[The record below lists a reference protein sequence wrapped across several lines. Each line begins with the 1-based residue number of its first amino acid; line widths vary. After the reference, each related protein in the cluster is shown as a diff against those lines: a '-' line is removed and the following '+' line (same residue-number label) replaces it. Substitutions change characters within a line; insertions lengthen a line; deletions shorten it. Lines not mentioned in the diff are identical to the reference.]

1 MWIRSHDKKILIKAV
16 CIYLCG
22 ENHICA
28 STVEGD
34 RWYIGKYSTEE
45 KALKVLDKIQK
56 RINRAFLY
64 DYRLGGVFQM
74 PQDDEVEEY
83 IKKIEEAAKDKNF
96 IKRTINSQK
105 DFDAIETEVS
115 EEW

>member
-1 MWIRSHDKKILIKAV
+1 
-16 CIYLCG
+16 
-22 ENHICA
+22 
-28 STVEGD
+28 
-34 RWYIGKYSTEE
+34 
-45 KALKVLDKIQK
+45 
-56 RINRAFLY
+56 LY

>member
-1 MWIRSHDKKILIKAV
+1 MKEIK
-16 CIYLCG
+16 G
-22 ENHICA
+22 
-28 STVEGD
+28 
-34 RWYIGKYSTEE
+34 GKEMQVIKTTINLKSEYKNQLNELVEE
-45 KALKVLDKIQK
+45 KVIASMTDGFNQAIELFLKEKKKQ
-56 RINRAFLY
+56 
-64 DYRLGGVFQM
+64 Q
-74 PQDDEVEEY
+74 Y

>member
-1 MWIRSHDKKILIKAV
+1 MKKIKGGKDMQIIKTTINLKSEYKNQLNELV
-16 CIYLCG
+16 EQKEI
-22 ENHICA
+22 A
-28 STVEGD
+28 SMTDGFNQAIELFL
-34 RWYIGKYSTEE
+34 KE
-45 KALKVLDKIQK
+45 KKKQ
-56 RINRAFLY
+56 
-64 DYRLGGVFQM
+64 Q
-74 PQDDEVEEY
+74 Y

>member
-1 MWIRSHDKKILIKAV
+1 MKKIKGGKDMQVIKTTINLKSEYKNQLNELV
-16 CIYLCG
+16 EQKEI
-22 ENHICA
+22 A
-28 STVEGD
+28 SMTDGFNQAIELFL
-34 RWYIGKYSTEE
+34 KE
-45 KALKVLDKIQK
+45 KKKQ
-56 RINRAFLY
+56 
-64 DYRLGGVFQM
+64 Q
-74 PQDDEVEEY
+74 Y